1 MATYGALLQAKG
13 VGEAGKRIQVVSK
26 AEGIT
31 AFGSAIAQGIQ
42 VAIQQEDKKRA
53 AQLETI
59 AKDKEAAAEI
69 NTSAVGEHSRILAQN
84 SYDELID
91 GFATE
96 KTELIS
102 EPGLNIGFAAKNI
115 TDITELTQK
124 KDDYIKVV
132 NQAIVFDKKYEDMIN
147 TEVQNGG
154 LGIYTT
160 AGVNKV
166 HNISA
171 IIKNHP
177 QLLDGTDFLTANGDL
192 AKPEAWETFIKDGGN
207 IEGTDIT
214 FTNIN
219 DVKAFLAVKQG
230 DQVIPLNDINTIF
243 SHLNPRQSVQPY
255 HKMLGD
261 DLGKTVVMTDISGT
275 NVRGKTFD
283 AESTSV
289 NIKDLYERNSTEAEG
304 NANYLTNQILQNKFS
319 VNYEGSTS
327 LNEDVKNT
335 LTGIYDHIAENSI
348 TTAPTEFLNKE
359 AYETF
364 INTIDKSVK
373 DNGTN
378 YLTEVNNYFNAKLRN
393 STSDTETTNIETF
406 LTTGYNGTSGLLA
419 PWDKDMASK
428 HGGNAS
434 FNNMVE
440 NATMK
445 YMYRKALRNGNSQAF
460 SQKTKTGTQ
469 THVWERIP
477 QNKEVIKGQVQ
488 TVGETKEVN
497 YTVAHMQPINK
508 EMGGFS
514 EVGAEVGYEN
524 IAIVAY
530 NWEGQ
535 PVDETKITAALKNPK
550 DHLDFLKS
558 IQHYRF
564 TGVADTK
571 KSSLFTDYNVKDFAD
586 HEEVLAALT
595 SLSKTVGSNK
605 NQAKNLLDQLN
616 GFRYTFNKK
625 IKHAIDVAEGKTK
638 KKFDVNDYK

>member
-1 MATYGALLQAKG
+1 
-13 VGEAGKRIQVVSK
+13 
-26 AEGIT
+26 
-31 AFGSAIAQGIQ
+31 
-42 VAIQQEDKKRA
+42 
-53 AQLETI
+53 
-59 AKDKEAAAEI
+59 
-69 NTSAVGEHSRILAQN
+69 
-84 SYDELID
+84 
-91 GFATE
+91 
-96 KTELIS
+96 
-102 EPGLNIGFAAKNI
+102 
-115 TDITELTQK
+115 K

-440 NATMK
+440 NAT
-445 YMYRKALRNGNSQAF
+445 
-460 SQKTKTGTQ
+460 
-469 THVWERIP
+469 
-477 QNKEVIKGQVQ
+477 
-488 TVGETKEVN
+488 
-497 YTVAHMQPINK
+497 
-508 EMGGFS
+508 
-514 EVGAEVGYEN
+514 
-524 IAIVAY
+524 
-530 NWEGQ
+530 
-535 PVDETKITAALKNPK
+535 
-550 DHLDFLKS
+550 
-558 IQHYRF
+558 
-564 TGVADTK
+564 
-571 KSSLFTDYNVKDFAD
+571 
-586 HEEVLAALT
+586 
-595 SLSKTVGSNK
+595 
-605 NQAKNLLDQLN
+605 
-616 GFRYTFNKK
+616 
-625 IKHAIDVAEGKTK
+625 
-638 KKFDVNDYK
+638 